1 MRPGRE
7 LDTLIAKHIFNH
19 QVVIKRKIPTEVT
32 PAGER
37 PLREY
42 SKEIGAA
49 FDVAKKLNISLIP
62 IQGGSWFALAG
73 GNEGFATPAD
83 FIKYL
88 GAGNFADAGA
98 AVTDNPALSISIAAI
113 KSVESRLARENQS
126 LMGNDN
132 NSSDSDSDS
141 DLSEDAT
148 KH

>member
-19 QVVIKRKIPTEVT
+19 DVIIKRKIPTEVT

-49 FDVAKKLNISLIP
+49 FDVAKKMNISLIP
-62 IQGGSWFALAG
+62 IEGGSWFALCG
-73 GNEGFATPAD
+73 GAEPFASPAE
-83 FIKYL
+83 FIRYL
-88 GAGNFADAGA
+88 GEGNFTDAGA
-98 AVTDNPALSISIAAI
+98 AVSENPALSISLAAI
-113 KSVESRLARENQS
+113 KAIESKMARETGVSSASDEQDS
-126 LMGNDN
+126 
-132 NSSDSDSDS
+132 SSDNG
-141 DLSEDAT
+141 SEDAT